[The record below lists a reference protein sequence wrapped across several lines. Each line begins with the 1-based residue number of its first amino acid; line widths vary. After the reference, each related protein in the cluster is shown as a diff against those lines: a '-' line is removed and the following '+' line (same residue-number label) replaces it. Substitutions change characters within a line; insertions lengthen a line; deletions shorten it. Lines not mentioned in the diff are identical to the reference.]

1 MKQKQKV
8 KAKPIYRK
16 DIGNAVKVY
25 LSTKGITI
33 NDFIP
38 ENYIMPSIQAIV
50 LPHCQLNKVSYNRLV
65 FCIDYIDIKGNKK
78 CSYDIPD
85 KIIQYLKEINIFKI
99 DSYFYISQQVRD
111 KLLTLYD
118 LYKEREKSILNIK

>member
-1 MKQKQKV
+1 MKQRQKV
-8 KAKPIYRK
+8 RAKPICRK
-16 DIGNAVKVY
+16 AIGNAIKVY

-38 ENYIMPSIQAIV
+38 ENCIMTSIQVIV

-65 FCIDYIDIKGNKK
+65 FDIDYIDVKGNKK
-78 CSYDIPD
+78 CIYDIPD

-99 DSYFYISQQVRD
+99 DDYFYISQQVRD
-111 KLLTLYD
+111 KLLILYD
-118 LYKEREKSILNIK
+118 LYKEREKSILSIK